1 MRTSR
6 VLLLVTDLERGG
18 TPLRL
23 ARLASGL
30 RERGLEVHV
39 GCLARPGPVSR
50 DLDAAGIPNFACNA
64 CRVRDVGALWRLTR
78 HVRRIRPDV
87 IHSTLTHANVAARIV
102 GLLCGIPVVTST
114 ATIEVER
121 KWHAWA
127 ERLTRALDSGHIVNS
142 EAVADHVRRVF
153 RYPRRQ
159 VFVIPPSIDLPGSRA
174 AVGAGVAPP
183 AAGVAPPGAGDSD
196 RVVVR
201 QQLGITSDEFAVLW
215 AGRLDPVKRIDLV
228 LECAQ
233 RLRHEPFRF
242 LIAGDGP
249 ERGQVELALRRR
261 EAGHLQ
267 WLGWRDD
274 LAAVMSAADLLLFP
288 SRTEGVPNVILQ
300 AMAGGL
306 PVVCSDIPTLR
317 ELSGDGRR
325 LMLVSQGDAD
335 SFMAAI
341 HLLRDHPQ
349 RRREQSERARLWAAA
364 NLDPQRTI
372 AETIR
377 AYETVLAG
385 RRRSPAAGG

>member
-64 CRVRDVGALWRLTR
+64 CRVRDVGALWRLVG

-102 GLLCGIPVVTST
+102 GLLCGVPVVTST

-127 ERLTRALDSGHIVNS
+127 ERLSAGFGHIVNS

-153 RYPRRQ
+153 AIRAGR
-159 VFVIPPSIDLPGSRA
+159 FVIPPSIDLPGSRA
-174 AVGAGVAPP
+174 AVSAGVAPP

-196 RVVVR
+196 RVVV
-201 QQLGITSDEFAVLW
+201 QQLGLPATNSQSFGP
-215 AGRLDPVKRIDLV
+215 AGWTRSSALIV
-228 LECAQ
+228 LECASGCA
-233 RLRHEPFRF
+233 RAVPLS
-242 LIAGDGP
+242 DC
-249 ERGQVELALRRR
+249 RRR
-261 EAGHLQ
+261 AGT
-267 WLGWRDD
+267 R
-274 LAAVMSAADLLLFP
+274 
-288 SRTEGVPNVILQ
+288 
-300 AMAGGL
+300 AGGA
-306 PVVCSDIPTLR
+306 
-317 ELSGDGRR
+317 G
-325 LMLVSQGDAD
+325 A
-335 SFMAAI
+335 
-341 HLLRDHPQ
+341 
-349 RRREQSERARLWAAA
+349 RARPDICSGWGG
-364 NLDPQRTI
+364 
-372 AETIR
+372 ET
-377 AYETVLAG
+377 TS
-385 RRRSPAAGG
+385 RR